1 MESVQQRMKRLGT
14 HEKIVAFVQK
24 QNQNYAFK
32 HRYAVTR
39 VKEFISECDKRGL
52 NNHVSVGGLDSIILY
67 LFINEV
73 CHEDVPGVSAS
84 TLEDSSIQ
92 SVHKAL
98 GIINIPP
105 LMREDGKR
113 WTKPR
118 VIQEFGF
125 PVISKEIAGKIEL
138 LQNPTEKN
146 KTVRHAIITGETG
159 EYGGWQKNSKMQLTN
174 RWLKLFGG
182 YENENEGC
190 QYQKPDFKVSAKCCY
205 YLKEKNCDDWGKEH
219 HSVPFLGLMASE
231 GGRRAKS
238 LMMNGCNYFGASTIR
253 SAPFAIFNR
262 QDILTLA
269 LEMDDLWKRGLK
281 DKYHKR
287 LIEEG
292 RITDKFEM
300 PDSIIPSIYGV
311 IDKAP
316 DGTLRT
322 TKAQRTGCS
331 MCGFGIHMEKRPHR
345 FDLLYEK
352 NPKEWDYLMFHM
364 CKDESGNDYGWA
376 KVLDYIGVGWDP
388 SIIGGNCKGQMSLPL
403 DQMR

>member
-32 HRYAVTR
+32 RRYAVTR

-182 YENENEGC
+182 YENEN
-190 QYQKPDFKVSAKCCY
+190 
-205 YLKEKNCDDWGKEH
+205 
-219 HSVPFLGLMASE
+219 
-231 GGRRAKS
+231 
-238 LMMNGCNYFGASTIR
+238 
-253 SAPFAIFNR
+253 
-262 QDILTLA
+262 
-269 LEMDDLWKRGLK
+269 
-281 DKYHKR
+281 
-287 LIEEG
+287 
-292 RITDKFEM
+292 
-300 PDSIIPSIYGV
+300 
-311 IDKAP
+311 
-316 DGTLRT
+316 
-322 TKAQRTGCS
+322 
-331 MCGFGIHMEKRPHR
+331 
-345 FDLLYEK
+345 
-352 NPKEWDYLMFHM
+352 
-364 CKDESGNDYGWA
+364 DE
-376 KVLDYIGVGWDP
+376 V
-388 SIIGGNCKGQMSLPL
+388 
-403 DQMR
+403 R